1 MEKVIAS
8 YDEKAPFKQI
18 RLIAETTCRKEN
30 GFKNMRAMPGFGDLS
45 DDDFYLVILGIVVQ
59 NAHHK
64 DNK

>member
-1 MEKVIAS
+1 
-8 YDEKAPFKQI
+8 
-18 RLIAETTCRKEN
+18 
-30 GFKNMRAMPGFGDLS
+30 MRAMPGFGDLS